1 MNNYSFELDKK
12 DLIYIYINHYKCQCN
27 KKTITMKITKLV
39 RYFLAAITLALV
51 IATANVAVAQNNNAS
66 EIQNNAAT
74 AQNNS
79 SAQGEKDY
87 MYQSGKEKI
96 ARVYMNIF
104 SSEPNKFLSCHV
116 VLGTNVIVLTDKDID
131 LETVLAT
138 WTKGVVKTPNGDSWL
153 LYANSDD
160 PNWEAPTREIYGVR
174 VGALIHGD
182 DGSLY
187 YLNPVQR

>member
-1 MNNYSFELDKK
+1 MNNRSSELDKK
-12 DLIYIYINHYKCQCN
+12 DLIYIYINPYKCQCKTKN
-27 KKTITMKITKLV
+27 KIHMKISILAKYV
-39 RYFLAAITLALV
+39 FAAIITFM
-51 IATANVAVAQNNNAS
+51 IATASAAAQNNP
-66 EIQNNAAT
+66 
-74 AQNNS
+74 
-79 SAQGEKDY
+79 SAQGDY

-153 LYANSDD
+153 LYANSGD
-160 PNWEAPTREIYGVR
+160 PNWEVPTREINGVR

-187 YLNPVQR
+187 YLNPVQK